1 MIPCRG
7 PTTVDGGKVGLGDDE
22 RRQTVTTGGA
32 TKHSEMAQGR
42 NPMMNADESMAMV
55 RHTTA
60 R

>member
-22 RRQTVTTGGA
+22 RHPTVTTGST
-32 TKHSEMAQGR
+32 TKHSETAQGR
-42 NPMMNADESMAMV
+42 NPMMSAEGSVAIV

-60 R
+60 